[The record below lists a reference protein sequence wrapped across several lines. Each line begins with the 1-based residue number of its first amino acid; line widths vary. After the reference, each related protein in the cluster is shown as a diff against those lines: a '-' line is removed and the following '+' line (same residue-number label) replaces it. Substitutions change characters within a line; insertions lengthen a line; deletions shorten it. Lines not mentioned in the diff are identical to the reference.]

1 MSKKV
6 TKAADNRYCKARLKA
21 ATYNSKFLTRAGAV
35 EELPGVSEDCLKK
48 WELGINKPP
57 NIAVMLMAD
66 AYNEPE
72 LRTWYCANECPLGMN
87 CREVPEMPPERVVLR
102 IQNAIALVD
111 KPIKDLSKILE
122 DGFIDE
128 EEQKELPLIRE
139 DMLELKHR
147 LDELLVVIEKNTK
160 EQEVQYGIL

>member
-21 ATYNSKFLTRAGAV
+21 AEYNKKFLTRAGAI

-48 WELGINKPP
+48 YELDINKPP
-57 NIAVMLMAD
+57 NLVVMLMAD

-72 LRTWYCANECPLGMN
+72 LRYWYCANECPLGKS

-102 IQNAIALVD
+102 VQNAIALAD
-111 KPIKDLSKILE
+111 KPIKDLSRMLE
-122 DGFIDE
+122 DGVIDE
-128 EEQKELPLIRE
+128 EEKKELPFICE
-139 DMLELKHR
+139 DMLELKRR
-147 LDELLVVIEKNTK
+147 LDELLVVIEKTK
-160 EQEVQYGIL
+160 IRR